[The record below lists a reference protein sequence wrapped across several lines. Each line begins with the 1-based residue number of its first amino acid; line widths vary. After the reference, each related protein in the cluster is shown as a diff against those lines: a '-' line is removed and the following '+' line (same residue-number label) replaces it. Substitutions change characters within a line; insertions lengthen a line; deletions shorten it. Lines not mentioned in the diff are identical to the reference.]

1 MEDFVILVDD
11 QDKEWGKMEKIQA
24 HQMGLLHRAFSVF
37 VFNSKGELLLQ
48 KRSPEKYHSGGL
60 WTNTCCSHPRIGEE
74 VSEGAIRR
82 LEEEMGIT
90 CELTNGFQF
99 VYKASFDNG
108 LTEHEYDHVLFG
120 QSDQQPRVDSSEV
133 SDWRYA
139 SIEEIESEIQS
150 NSGAYTVWFITC
162 FDRVKNYYLKTKNL

>member
-1 MEDFVILVDD
+1 MEEFVILVDD

-48 KRSPEKYHSGGL
+48 KRSPGKYHSGGL

-133 SDWRYA
+133 SDWRFA
-139 SIEEIESEIQS
+139 SIEEIESELQS
-150 NSGAYTVWFITC
+150 NSDAYTVWFITC
-162 FDRVKNYYLKTKNL
+162 FDRVKNHYLKTKNL